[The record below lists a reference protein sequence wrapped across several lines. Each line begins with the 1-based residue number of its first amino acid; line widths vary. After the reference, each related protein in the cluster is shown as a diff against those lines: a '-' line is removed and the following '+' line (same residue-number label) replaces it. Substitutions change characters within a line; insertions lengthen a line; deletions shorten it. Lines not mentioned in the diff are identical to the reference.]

1 MTNSIKVYKF
11 GICNEIGPTDQSYT
25 RPNTFKNSNME
36 KLRRWETL
44 SALFVVGDA
53 VALTLIVVI
62 VVVIIVEIAV
72 LDFIL
77 EVDNF

>member
-1 MTNSIKVYKF
+1 
-11 GICNEIGPTDQSYT
+11 
-25 RPNTFKNSNME
+25 ME
-36 KLRRWETL
+36 TLRRWETL